1 MQKSALKTMADSFMD
16 EAWNLPIS
24 FRTTLFAFAPSIT
37 GLDGG
42 VYDQLR
48 LDQVAKGS

>member
-1 MQKSALKTMADSFMD
+1 MADSFMD

-24 FRTTLFAFAPSIT
+24 FRTTLFAFSKAIT

-48 LDQVAKGS
+48 LDQVTKGA